1 MDQSDRGRF
10 NNAITKLLQSTGG
23 LRDVPTTMIGG
34 YWMVLKD
41 KPWPMVV
48 GAMTRAMNDSTSHVT
63 PAKLVDYCRPEY
75 DQVAADKA
83 REERYQAARSKADR
97 VAELAGE
104 KRFGALWRNSE
115 FQAAKD
121 VANMEYARRCNGQ
134 PAGGFRFPT
143 IDVKGYD
150 GKFDYMEVV
159 NAAELPRGKQPN
171 EHARA
176 WEEFWR
182 LLREEFQ
189 LYLNRAR
196 VQAGVDELVDSTK
209 PPYNQGVSDPTSDAL

>member
-10 NNAITKLLQSTGG
+10 DNAITKLLQSTGG

-34 YWMVLKD
+34 YWLVLKD
-41 KPWPMVV
+41 KPWPLVSA
-48 GAMTRAMNDSTSHVT
+48 AMTRAMNDSTSHVS
-63 PAKLVDYCRPEY
+63 PAKLVDYCRPEF

-115 FQAAKD
+115 FQDAKD
-121 VANMEYARRCNGQ
+121 VANMEYARRCNGSQ
-134 PAGGFRFPT
+134 PGGFRFPT
-143 IDVKGYD
+143 VDVKGYD
-150 GKFDYMEVV
+150 GKFDYMMVV
-159 NAAELPRGKQPN
+159 NAADLPRGKKPN
-171 EHARA
+171 HHSTA
-176 WEEFWR
+176 WEAFWK

-189 LYLNRAR
+189 LFVKNQQ
-196 VQAGVDELVDSTK
+196 VTGK
-209 PPYNQGVSDPTSDAL
+209 PPERL